1 MSAENAD
8 VTKNTSSN
16 VKIMKSWPQVSCL
29 SFYLLFRV
37 NICLISEK
45 ILGTLTICIST
56 ISRGGLFAYPTKTLP
71 QVQNTNLNHTT
82 TNNSEM
88 EVVLNSF
95 EGSLFAASI
104 QLTGIFFAP
113 FGGIIS
119 GWIGRRKTILLMSP
133 FVSLGYLLIAVSQ
146 NKFMLLL
153 GRFLSTT
160 AMTLHVTSEGREL
173 L

>member
-1 MSAENAD
+1 M
-8 VTKNTSSN
+8 TTTTSLMPPLQVCEIN
-16 VKIMKSWPQVSCL
+16 ILHQVSKR
-29 SFYLLFRV
+29 SLFPHV
-37 NICLISEK
+37 D
-45 ILGTLTICIST
+45 
-56 ISRGGLFAYPTKTLP
+56 
-71 QVQNTNLNHTT
+71 LNHTT

-160 AMTLHVTSEGREL
+160 AMTLHVTSEGRNSTSTSIIVKKYRVIICFRFYL
-173 L
+173 

>member
-1 MSAENAD
+1 M
-8 VTKNTSSN
+8 
-16 VKIMKSWPQVSCL
+16 
-29 SFYLLFRV
+29 
-37 NICLISEK
+37 
-45 ILGTLTICIST
+45 GTLTICIST

-71 QVQNTNLNHTT
+71 QVQNINHTI
-82 TNNSEM
+82 TNSSEM
-88 EVVLNSF
+88 VFLNSF

-160 AMTLHVTSEGREL
+160 AMTLHVTSEGT
-173 L
+173 

>member
-1 MSAENAD
+1 MAPSKLFVFLFA
-8 VTKNTSSN
+8 
-16 VKIMKSWPQVSCL
+16 
-29 SFYLLFRV
+29 FRV

-71 QVQNTNLNHTT
+71 EVQNLNHT
-82 TNNSEM
+82 NSEM
-88 EVVLNSF
+88 VFLNSF

-133 FVSLGYLLIAVSQ
+133 FVSIGYLLIAVSQ

-160 AMTLHVTSEGREL
+160 AMTLHVTSEGRYSTSTSIIVKKYRVIICFTFYL
-173 L
+173 